1 MILPTQVSTKALTG
15 KSGYYLRDELGWHS
29 SRAIFDTLVELFSV
43 FQIVLSVFFFFNL
56 LAC

>member
-1 MILPTQVSTKALTG
+1 MILPYSKFQPRHSQERAA
-15 KSGYYLRDELGWHS
+15 YLRDELGWHS
-29 SRAIFDTLVELFSV
+29 SRAIFDTLVELLSV